1 MLCSEL
7 IKHLAVQISA
17 EGDTEV
23 LLIGSRLGNK
33 FPISGVVVGSIG
45 CDGPEFLIEAD
56 EGHGDAPKE

>member
-23 LLIGSRLGNK
+23 LLIGS
-33 FPISGVVVGSIG
+33 FSISGVVVGSLG
-45 CDGPEFLIEAD
+45 SDGPEFIIEAD
-56 EGHGDAPKE
+56 GGQGNAPKE

>member
-23 LLIGSRLGNK
+23 LLIGSRLGTK
-33 FPISGVVVGSIG
+33 FSISGVVVGSLG
-45 CDGPEFLIEAD
+45 CGGPEFLIEAD
-56 EGHGDAPKE
+56 EGQGNAPKE

>member
-23 LLIGSRLGNK
+23 LLIGSRLGTK
-33 FPISGVVVGSIG
+33 FSISGVVVGSLG
-45 CDGPEFLIEAD
+45 SDGPEFIIEAD
-56 EGHGDAPKE
+56 EGQGNAPKE